1 MRANYI
7 RNLASIAAGR
17 EPVRP
22 LLFSFYIT
30 HRCSWNCPYCSDGA
44 GDPFKATRTPEL
56 STAEVERLLAILRR
70 DAGTIDITGG
80 EPLARADL
88 EEVLGCARSLGF
100 LTTLN
105 TKGGGLP
112 DRPDVFR
119 LSDVLILSIDALDP
133 GRLSEIVGGR
143 DHAGEILGA
152 LKFALGRRKDTGTRI
167 VLSAVI
173 MPGNLGDVEEVLALA
188 AREDCGFQV
197 SPRIVGTVVDPE
209 LRGNEDYRAL
219 MDRILAAKRRGVRVI
234 GVPDYFRAARDLG
247 PFRCHPLVMPIIR
260 PDGRL
265 YYPCLEL
272 GWADADVL
280 ETGSYRDALEAAW
293 KARGPIPDCQDRCHL
308 FCHMGMSL
316 LQRRPLAAFA
326 EDKIWRG
333 ARA

>member
-1 MRANYI
+1 LRANYV

-30 HRCSWNCPYCSDGA
+30 HRCSWHCPYCSDGA
-44 GDPFKATRTPEL
+44 GNPFKATRTPEL
-56 STAEVERLLAILRR
+56 TTAEVERLLAILRR

-80 EPLARADL
+80 EPLVRTDL
-88 EEVLGCARSLGF
+88 EEVLACARSLGF

-119 LSDVLILSIDALDP
+119 LSDVLILSVDALNP
-133 GRLSEIVGGR
+133 GKLSEIVGGR
-143 DHAGEILGA
+143 DHADEILGA
-152 LKFALGRRKDTGTRI
+152 LEFALRGRKDTGTRI
-167 VLSAVI
+167 VLSTVI
-173 MPGNLGDVEEVLALA
+173 MPGNLVDVEEVLALA
-188 AREDCGFQV
+188 AREGCGFQV

-219 MDRILAAKRRGVRVI
+219 MDRILAAKRRGVR
-234 GVPDYFRAARDLG
+234 DYYLAARDLA

-272 GWADADVL
+272 GWAEADVL
-280 ETGSYRDALEAAW
+280 ASGSYREALEAGR
-293 KARGPIPDCQDRCHL
+293 KARGPIPECRDRCHL

-316 LQRRPLAAFA
+316 LQRRPLAAYA

-333 ARA
+333 ARP